1 MKKILILVDEITEEL
16 EGAECYVSLALCY
29 QQKDRML
36 ADTYLAM
43 SKEEL
48 EHANRLH
55 DQITRIINEAKS
67 NEQAIPTGMMELYE
81 WQHEKMLEQK
91 AKIKVMIESYK

>member
-1 MKKILILVDEITEEL
+1 MKTILTLVEEIEEEL

-55 DQITRIINEAKS
+55 DQITRLINETKS
-67 NEQAIPTGMMELYE
+67 SEQTIPAGMTEIYE
-81 WQHEKMLEQK
+81 WQHDKMLSRK
-91 AKIKVMIESYK
+91 AKVKVMIESYK

>member
-1 MKKILILVDEITEEL
+1 MKTILTLVEEITEEL
-16 EGAECYVSLALCY
+16 EGAERYASLALCY

-36 ADTYLAM
+36 ADTYLTM

-55 DQITRIINEAKS
+55 DQITRLINEAKNS
-67 NEQAIPTGMMELYE
+67 EQTIPAGMIELYE
-81 WQHEKMLEQK
+81 WQHDKMLKQK
-91 AKIKVMIESYK
+91 AKVKVMIESYK

>member
-1 MKKILILVDEITEEL
+1 MKTILTLVEEIEEEL

-36 ADTYLAM
+36 ADTYLAI

-55 DQITRIINEAKS
+55 DQITRLINEAKS
-67 NEQAIPTGMMELYE
+67 SEQAIPAGMMEIYE
-81 WQHEKMLEQK
+81 WQHDKMLSRK
-91 AKIKVMIESYK
+91 AKVKVMIESYK